1 VRLKQLGSEPGRE
14 EAELIV
20 WVRGAQNE
28 IEEHGELN
36 ERLREF
42 ATELLKRGLIAKVQF
57 LEAMEFSDSAA
68 VGAKS
73 SPIYSQV
80 TNWKFFANALDAIV
94 VTKQETIKFTGRLFI
109 WLKHLKLILQRAP
122 ETLTT
127 LVWSAASKPRRLL
140 EAIRGWDNYLRNLI
154 VVMKQETIKFTGRL
168 FVWLKH
174 LNPILQPALESLP
187 TLVRSAANKPRRL
200 REAIR
205 GKDNYL
211 GNLLTTPFEAI
222 VLADE
227 EHRFVQANARALDL
241 FGISERNITMF
252 TMDAFL
258 QHRQIAELDEND
270 APFVYR
276 RERHGECEIQR
287 LDGSLLV
294 AEYTFVSNVA
304 VRRHLYRFQGLAPR
318 RRMPVSYGQRHWA
331 MN

>member
-57 LEAMEFSDSAA
+57 LQAMEFSDSAA

-73 SPIYSQV
+73 SPIYSKV

-109 WLKHLKLILQRAP
+109 WLKHLKPILQRAP
-122 ETLTT
+122 ETLT
-127 LVWSAASKPRRLL
+127 A
-140 EAIRGWDNYLRNLI
+140 
-154 VVMKQETIKFTGRL
+154 
-168 FVWLKH
+168 
-174 LNPILQPALESLP
+174 
-187 TLVRSAANKPRRL
+187 LVRSASNKTRRL
-200 REAIR
+200 REAVR
-205 GKDNYL
+205 GRDNYL
-211 GNLLTTPFEAI
+211 HNLLTTPFEAI
-222 VLADE
+222 VLTDE

-258 QHRQIAELDEND
+258 PHRQIAELDEND
-270 APFVYR
+270 APFVDRKY
-276 RERHGECEIQR
+276 RHGKCEITR
-287 LDGSLLV
+287 LDGSLFV
-294 AEYTFVSNVA
+294 ADYTFVSNIS

-318 RRMPVSYGQRHWA
+318 RTMPVSYGQRHWA